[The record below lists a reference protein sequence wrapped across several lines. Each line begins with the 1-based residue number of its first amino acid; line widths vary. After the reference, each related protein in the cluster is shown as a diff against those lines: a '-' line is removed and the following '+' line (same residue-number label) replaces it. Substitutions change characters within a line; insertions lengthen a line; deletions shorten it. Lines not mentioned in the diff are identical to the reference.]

1 MSRSIWSGALS
12 FGLVNVEVTLHTAT
26 HSRSLQFH
34 LLNKDDHHPVQYQKI
49 DANDGKVLDA
59 GDLVKGYEFQKGQY
73 VVLEEKDFDAAE
85 IKTGRN
91 INILNFVK
99 IDELDPIYFQKAYVL
114 APTKISAKA
123 YSLLLKVLRDDNL
136 AAIANFVLRN
146 KQHLCAVRAWQDVMV
161 LETMYYSDE
170 VIQPDELVGEAEPA
184 VNKDEMELARIL
196 VDKLSSNFDPSRY
209 TDEYHENLQKIIDAK
224 IQGEEITVPEAPER
238 KPVVDIMSAL
248 KESVEK
254 AKKEAA

>member
-34 LLNKDDHHPVQYQKI
+34 LLNKDDRHPVQYQKV
-49 DANDGKVLDA
+49 DANDGKALDA

-73 VVLEEKDFDAAE
+73 VVLEEQDFDTAE

-99 IDELDPIYFQKAYVL
+99 IDELDPIYFQKAYYL
-114 APTKISAKA
+114 APTKISTKA

-146 KQHLCAVRAWQDVMV
+146 KQHLCAVRAWQNVMV

-170 VIQPDELVGEAEPA
+170 VIQPDELIEEAEPT
-184 VNKDEMELARIL
+184 VNKDEVELARIL
-196 VDKLSSNFDPSRY
+196 VDKLSSNFDPARY
-209 TDEYHENLQKIIDAK
+209 KDEYRENLQKIIDAK
-224 IQGEEITVPEAPER
+224 IQGEEITVPEVPQS

-248 KESVEK
+248 KESIEK